1 MYICFMNKKETL
13 IIRIDKQTKG
23 KLNKIALESKRTMS
37 DYVRLLIEFAA
48 KEKIKV

>member
-1 MYICFMNKKETL
+1 MNKKETL
-13 IIRIDKQTKG
+13 IVRIDKQTKS
-23 KLNKIALESKRTMS
+23 KLSKVAMESKRTMS